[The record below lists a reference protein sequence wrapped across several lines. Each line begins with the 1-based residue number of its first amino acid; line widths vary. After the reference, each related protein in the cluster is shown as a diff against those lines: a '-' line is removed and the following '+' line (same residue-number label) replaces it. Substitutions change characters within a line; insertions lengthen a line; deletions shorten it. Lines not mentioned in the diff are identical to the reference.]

1 MDMMNDD
8 EALEEKE
15 PLVKTPEKPIKDWFY
30 LTYFILFLH
39 GIGHLL
45 PWNMFITAHEYFSE
59 RFTCAPGTNTACYG
73 FQDNFENFFSLAAM
87 VPVMITTAINIY
99 IQSKIHFKYRMFTSI
114 IAMFFLFIITTVFV
128 RINTEYWV
136 DEFFGLTLL
145 TIILMNIFSGLF
157 QSSTFGFAGILPQE
171 YTAAVM
177 SGQAYAGLFSSVARI
192 ISSVVT
198 EDVLLSALIYFLSA
212 VIVILLCFI
221 SLFVLLRLPF
231 VKHYMKLTSV
241 RAIRARQESIIRST
255 VNVKAIPNIPFCAI
269 FLSISV
275 YAFSVFMV
283 FTVTISLF
291 PAVISS
297 IKSTVKYP
305 SASIWTGKLFDAL
318 ICFLM
323 FNVSDFVGRYLSTW
337 FKMVGKWKF
346 VLLALTISRV
356 VFIPMVMFCN
366 AQGRSIPVLFT
377 SDLWPIL
384 LTTCIGLSNGFFASL
399 AMVSAPQ

>member
-1 MDMMNDD
+1 
-8 EALEEKE
+8 
-15 PLVKTPEKPIKDWFY
+15 
-30 LTYFILFLH
+30 
-39 GIGHLL
+39 
-45 PWNMFITAHEYFSE
+45 
-59 RFTCAPGTNTACYG
+59 
-73 FQDNFENFFSLAAM
+73 M